1 MKINIHIDPSVE
13 ETRVDV
19 RAPTLDAEVRR
30 IESALTRLGEPQ
42 RLTGTDG
49 ERTVLLDPAR
59 ILRLFTRD
67 KRVYAHDAAGTWR
80 IQPRLHEVEHRLQS
94 DSFIRINQGEIINL
108 AHVAFMDLSGTG
120 TIAVQLRDGT
130 RCFVSRRSIPRFKA
144 ALGL

>member
-59 ILRLFTRD
+59 ILRFFTRD

-80 IQPRLHEVEHRLQS
+80 IQPRLHEVEHLLPS
-94 DSFIRINQGEIINL
+94 EDFIRINHNL